1 MNEVFSGSLYF
12 GFFLSLFAYYLGIK
26 IRKVFR
32 LGIFNPLLVA
42 IVLIIVF
49 LSVTKIPYEEY
60 KDMKTVEI
68 AQEVKSRIEKVIKE
82 NEKN

>member
-1 MNEVFSGSLYF
+1 MKAKCPIVPVALIDSYKSFDTKSIE
-12 GFFLSLFAYYLGIK
+12 
-26 IRKVFR
+26 KVNVQVHFMK
-32 LGIFNPLLVA
+32 PLL
-42 IVLIIVF
+42 
-49 LSVTKIPYEEY
+49 YEEY